1 MIVPANRL
9 LFWTGAVV
17 IPFSALAA
25 LVPEKSGLCMM
36 PVGLLLL
43 VVSIDAFLSA
53 RGLRVIKV
61 EFPEVVRISRGREGM
76 ISFVAEN
83 QSAKNRR
90 IRIGLAFPSGIL
102 TAGDDMVLNLPGS
115 SRTLFKWACTPLSRG
130 SYLLDRCYL
139 EGASPLGFWA
149 VRKSVAISA
158 EIRAYPDL
166 LNERKQMAALFLS
179 RGNHGTRV
187 RRQVGQGRDFE
198 KLRDYVHGDSC
209 EHIHWKVTA
218 KRGRPVTKVFQ
229 IEKTQE
235 VYVIIDASRLSG
247 RSPVTAGI
255 SEHQGD
261 ISHPI
266 SILERFVT
274 SALIMGTAAERQGD
288 LFGMLTFS
296 DRIKHFTRA
305 RSGRDHY
312 INCREA
318 LCTIQ
323 PEMVN
328 PDFGELFSFIGTK
341 LRRRALLIFLTSL
354 DDPALAE
361 SFISG
366 IGMIARKH
374 LVVVNMLRP
383 SGVKPLFS
391 GPEEASVGDLY
402 GALGG
407 HLIWHNLREAAKVL
421 EHRGVRFN
429 LLDNEKICSEM
440 VSQYMDMK
448 QRQLL

>member
-1 MIVPANRL
+1 MINFA
-9 LFWTGAVV
+9 
-17 IPFSALAA
+17 
-25 LVPEKSGLCMM
+25 
-36 PVGLLLL
+36 
-43 VVSIDAFLSA
+43 
-53 RGLRVIKV
+53 
-61 EFPEVVRISRGREGM
+61 
-76 ISFVAEN
+76 AEN
-83 QSAKNRR
+83 KSAHNKK
-90 IRIGLAFPSGIL
+90 IRIGLAFPSGLL
-102 TAGDDMVLNLPGS
+102 TAGDNLILNLPAS
-115 SRTLFKWACTPLSRG
+115 SRTLFEWTCTPLARG

-139 EGASPLGFWA
+139 EGTSPLGFWA
-149 VRKSVAISA
+149 VRKSFAIST
-158 EIRAYPDL
+158 EVRAYPDL
-166 LNERKQMAALFLS
+166 LDDRKQLAALFLS
-179 RGNHGTRV
+179 RGNYGTRSW
-187 RRQVGQGRDFE
+187 RQVGQGRDFE
-198 KLRDYVHGDSC
+198 KLRDYVHGDSHD
-209 EHIHWKVTA
+209 HIHWKVTA

-247 RSPVTAGI
+247 RSPITADV
-255 SEHQGD
+255 SKDKSD

-274 SALIMGTAAERQGD
+274 SALIMGTVAQRQGD

-296 DRIKHFTRA
+296 DRIRHFTRA
-305 RSGRDHY
+305 RNGRDHY
-312 INCREA
+312 INCRET

-328 PDFGELFSFIGTK
+328 PDFSELFSFIGMR

-361 SFISG
+361 SFIGG
-366 IGMIARKH
+366 IGMISRKH

-391 GPEEASVGDLY
+391 DPEVASVGDVY
-402 GALGG
+402 RALGG
-407 HLIWHNLREAAKVL
+407 HLIWQTLREAGNIL
-421 EHRGVRFN
+421 EHGGVRFN